1 MLFCYFEGLP
11 FISLEWSI
19 VMNRVRKAALKVDT
33 NHAALCTASSLNWNI
48 GADLGSCSELGGKLS
63 SFWTRKTWKKFRIL
77 LKIKGKFFEQVGLIV
92 IFKWVALLAFLRKQF
107 SIRFQFWNCNIFL
120 WICSI
125 ESATPR
131 YQQLPLP
138 SSARKILHPPLR
150 KGYFLEPNLDYV
162 TLQRPSE
169 DYPSPGLVIEI

>member
-107 SIRFQFWNCNIFL
+107 SIRFQFWNCNIFCEL
-120 WICSI
+120 
-125 ESATPR
+125 A
-131 YQQLPLP
+131 PL
-138 SSARKILHPPLR
+138 ILQPQGTSNSPFPPPLE
-150 KGYFLEPNLDYV
+150 KSYI
-162 TLQRPSE
+162 RPW
-169 DYPSPGLVIEI
+169 GKVIFWSQI